1 MFKAF
6 VLIRNLES
14 AAERLDFGEFTI
26 GLVGTQFKELRDL
39 FSSADVNRDDWILD
53 KSYTVPPPG
62 PPGSPVGGIP
72 NDIEDILVLFRLF
85 KVGDLAFVK
94 QAVVPPSGNRSCNS
108 LIGR

>member
-1 MFKAF
+1 MFNAF

-26 GLVGTQFKELRDL
+26 GRVGNQFKELREL

-72 NDIEDILVLFRLF
+72 NDIEWIQRR
-85 KVGDLAFVK
+85 
-94 QAVVPPSGNRSCNS
+94 QAELLDCEYFHVVFTVPEEIAS
-108 LIGR
+108 I